1 MTRSTVTRF
10 AAVTSVAVLTHLPS
24 TASACAACM
33 GNPNSKTAG
42 AINDAIFLLLGCI
55 GLVLGLLAAFAI
67 YLMKRAGGPPAAHS

>member
-1 MTRSTVTRF
+1 MTRSTVSRF
-10 AAVTSVAVLTHLPS
+10 AAVASAAVLTQFPV

-42 AINDAIFLLLGCI
+42 AINDAIFILLGCI

-67 YLMKRAGGPPAAHS
+67 YLMKRSQAPRSALP